1 MKKHILRL
9 DDSEI
14 LPVCLA
20 IRSSSP
26 DFEVAFKINSA
37 IGICLERIPDHTLT
51 HGGKHTYSFSTFSFD
66 DEERMMNWYLLG
78 NRSHPLH
85 INERSA
91 HGSSLFEHM
100 ETETYISLIPDKKQV
115 DYWLLMDCES
125 SDIKDIINQL
135 KSDSTVSS
143 VQRFDLKKSKF
154 RSNLL
159 LF

>member
-9 DDSEI
+9 DDSEVH
-14 LPVCLA
+14 PVCFA

-26 DFEVAFKINSA
+26 DFEVAFEINSS

-51 HGGKHTYSFSTFSFD
+51 LDGKHTYCFSSFTYD

-78 NRSHPLH
+78 NRSHPLN
-85 INERSA
+85 IYQRSTL
-91 HGSSLFEHM
+91 GSSLFEHM
-100 ETETYISLIPDKKQV
+100 ETETHISLIPDQKQV

-125 SDIKDIINQL
+125 SDMKDIINQL
-135 KSDSTVSS
+135 KSDSTLLS
-143 VQRFDLKKSKF
+143 VQRFNLKKSRF